1 MAARVGEAQARVAAM
16 LLLTLRGTPT
26 LYQGDEIGIGEV
38 TIPPDQLKDPR
49 ELREPGLG
57 LGRDPSRTPMAWEAS
72 LNGGFSD
79 GTPWL
84 PLHSDWRS
92 RNVEAKIG
100 DTGSMLQDRK
110 SVVSGKSGSGRVDL
124 GDLRNIK

>member
-1 MAARVGEAQARVAAM
+1 MRISDWSSDVCSSDLAALPAHGWPNWVTGSHDAKRMAARVGEAQARVAAM

-57 LGRDPSRTPMAWEAS
+57 LGQ
-72 LNGGFSD
+72 
-79 GTPWL
+79 
-84 PLHSDWRS
+84 
-92 RNVEAKIG
+92 IG
-100 DTGSMLQDRK
+100 RAQ
-110 SVVSGKSGSGRVDL
+110 V
-124 GDLRNIK
+124 